1 MSFNQGVRSSNLRWV
16 TTKVPMNTKDSALF
30 YFFVFFLCA
39 NGIFAARLQRFEI
52 TRGGNN

>member
-1 MSFNQGVRSSNLRWV
+1 
-16 TTKVPMNTKDSALF
+16 MNTKDSALF